1 MTGGAGLLP
10 RLAVGRVRISR
21 GNLCGRNYQL
31 IFWPDKTIVARP
43 PNCSTSYRHLEEGK
57 YPKLNFLILLLPT
70 AEEVLAMAALMI
82 TICVPAL
89 PVVAMRG

>member
-1 MTGGAGLLP
+1 MTGGAGLPP
-10 RLAVGRVRISR
+10 RLAVYLAGKSVWKKLPT
-21 GNLCGRNYQL
+21 N
-31 IFWPDKTIVARP
+31 FWPDKTRVARP

-82 TICVPAL
+82 TICAPAL